1 MDIITELRTIRMITK
16 FNSTEKANLIGGYLL
31 NNFVSNAMKVA
42 NGSMEN
48 PKKMLLYSS
57 HDGTLLGLMYA
68 MGVGNNLMIP
78 YASAVIMEIFKEGNE
93 YQVELLFRN
102 DTTRAPY
109 PLTIPN
115 CGSPCT
121 VDSMAKQYHSML
133 LSSYADQQKV
143 CVIYRCEED

>member
-1 MDIITELRTIRMITK
+1 
-16 FNSTEKANLIGGYLL
+16 LIGGYLL
-31 NNFVSNAMKVA
+31 NNFVSNAKKVA

-57 HDGTLLGLMYA
+57 HDGTLLSLMYA
-68 MGVGNNLMIP
+68 MGVANNLMIP

-102 DTTRAPY
+102 DSTRAAY
-109 PLTIPN
+109 PMKIPN

-121 VDSMAKQYHSML
+121 VGNMAKQYQSML
-133 LSSYADQQKV
+133 LSSYADQQK
-143 CVIYRCEED
+143 

>member
-1 MDIITELRTIRMITK
+1 MITK

-93 YQVELLFRN
+93 YQVEFLSSG
-102 DTTRAPY
+102 
-109 PLTIPN
+109 TIP
-115 CGSPCT
+115 
-121 VDSMAKQYHSML
+121 QERR
-133 LSSYADQQKV
+133 
-143 CVIYRCEED
+143 IR